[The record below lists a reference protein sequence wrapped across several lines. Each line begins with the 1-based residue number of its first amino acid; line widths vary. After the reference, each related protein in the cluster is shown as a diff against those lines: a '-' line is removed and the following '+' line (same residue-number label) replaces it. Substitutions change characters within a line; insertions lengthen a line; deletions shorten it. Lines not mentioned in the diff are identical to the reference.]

1 MNNDPVTAEVIHS
14 TAHTHHEVTGWS
26 RAVCAVGICEELH
39 LESGGIT
46 AVSRL
51 RLLGQ
56 P

>member
-1 MNNDPVTAEVIHS
+1 MNNHRVTAEVIHS
-14 TAHTHHEVTGWS
+14 TAHAHHEVLGWS
-26 RAVCAVGICEELH
+26 RAVCAVGICELH